1 MISSSAYPSALK
13 MEAKY
18 TTEKYVDFNGLHGV
32 ISHKIILFITTD
44 VRT

>member
-1 MISSSAYPSALK
+1 

-18 TTEKYVDFNGLHGV
+18 TAEKYVDFNGLHNV
-32 ISHKIILFITTD
+32 IAEKTILLITTD